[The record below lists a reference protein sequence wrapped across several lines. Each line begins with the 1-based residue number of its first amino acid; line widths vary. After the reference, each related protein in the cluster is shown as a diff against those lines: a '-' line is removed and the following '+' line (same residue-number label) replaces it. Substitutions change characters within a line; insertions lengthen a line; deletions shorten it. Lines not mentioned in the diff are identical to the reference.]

1 MIEVRQ
7 IAGGDPLK
15 FAVAVRDE
23 RGESRHVVTMAPAT
37 YQELTAG
44 AHTPVKCIEAAFRF
58 LLDREPK
65 EQILGRFD
73 MAIIPHYFPDFE
85 RHLPDYLG
93 GIKRSI
99 SSDQL

>member
-7 IAGGDPLK
+7 TAGGDPLK
-15 FAVAVRDE
+15 FAVVVRDAT
-23 RGESRHVVTMAPAT
+23 GETHHVVTMAPAT

-44 AHTPVKCIEAAFRF
+44 AASPSACVDAAFRF

-73 MAIIPHYFPDFE
+73 MAVIPHYYPDFP
-85 RHLPDYLG
+85 RHFPAYL
-93 GIKRSI
+93 SPP
-99 SSDQL
+99 

>member
-7 IAGGDPLK
+7 TGGGDPLK
-15 FAVAVRDE
+15 FSVTVRDE
-23 RGESRHVVTMAPAT
+23 TGETRHVVTMAPGT

-44 AHTPVKCIEAAFRF
+44 AHSPVKCIEAAFRF

-73 MAIIPHYFPDFE
+73 MAVIPHYYPEFE
-85 RHLPDYLG
+85 RNFPDYL
-93 GIKRSI
+93 S
-99 SSDQL
+99 QA

>member
-7 IAGGDPLK
+7 SAGGDPLK
-15 FAVAVRDE
+15 FAVVVRDDK
-23 RGESRHVVTMAPAT
+23 GETHHVVTMAPST

-44 AHTPVKCIEAAFRF
+44 HHTPAACVEAAFQF

-73 MAIIPHYFPDFE
+73 MGVIPHYYPDFT
-85 RHLPDYLG
+85 RLFPDYL
-93 GIKRSI
+93 RRP
-99 SSDQL
+99 